1 MCSIVVLKV
10 TGTGFCQNWSL
21 ISRLVFRPCFAS
33 VIVLASSALCSSL
46 SISLLTMKAVLFFGD
61 SVVLRPKS
69 ILSHRNY
76 FASVILIWQPS
87 CCNVQLHIVAS
98 SHGKSSDSY
107 FHLELVLPLY
117 WCPAIVKSNTLEAA
131 LISCGRDLK
140 AHKLF
145 SVRVAR
151 GSVVCSGPKC
161 RVILVRRPY
170 YHRLTVLQCYH
181 RLRAL
186 LHLRP
191 IYRRERHHYTHDTG
205 LRLWTRHSEEKQT
218 HHLSINGSG
227 RGRRKKEDKVEES
240 KNLQTRRCS
249 CVCLLMAFPF

>member
-10 TGTGFCQNWSL
+10 PGKGFCQNWSL
-21 ISRLVFRPCFAS
+21 ISRLVFQPCFAS

-69 ILSHRNY
+69 ILSHYNY

-107 FHLELVLPLY
+107 FHPKLVLPLY

-140 AHKLF
+140 AHKLL
-145 SVRVAR
+145 SVLCAQQC
-151 GSVVCSGPKC
+151 SV
-161 RVILVRRPY
+161 
-170 YHRLTVLQCYH
+170 
-181 RLRAL
+181 
-186 LHLRP
+186 
-191 IYRRERHHYTHDTG
+191 
-205 LRLWTRHSEEKQT
+205 LW
-218 HHLSINGSG
+218 
-227 RGRRKKEDKVEES
+227 
-240 KNLQTRRCS
+240 
-249 CVCLLMAFPF
+249 A